1 MIGDNGLPMNIYIHF
16 NTSQVLDSLTTF
28 WSTESWCKGFD
39 KFFFSFKELP
49 FDKQSV
55 KAMVTIS
62 QTKPLPNT

>member
-1 MIGDNGLPMNIYIHF
+1 MIGDNGLPMNTYIHF

-28 WSTESWCKGFD
+28 WEHGKLM
-39 KFFFSFKELP
+39 FSFKELP

>member
-1 MIGDNGLPMNIYIHF
+1 MIGDNGLPMSTFIHF
-16 NTSQVLDSLTTF
+16 NTSQVLDSLTTADVKD
-28 WSTESWCKGFD
+28 SISCD
-39 KFFFSFKELP
+39 KFFFFKELP